1 MLLNRKLRRGLGHG
15 LNVRLDGAA
24 GLVEVQNAIKAMHD
38 GLKTRDAEIQAAIAK
53 ANTEAADAG
62 KVSAATKAA
71 LDAQIANFTKA
82 ATDFNE
88 FVNRFAAIEQKIAN
102 IKPANEN
109 VSISPGLDFTND
121 AKVKEFFNWAD
132 KNSTPKRGRISA
144 PVNTITSLTS
154 GSGGAGDL
162 IQPQRVPGIV
172 EIPTRKLRIRDLL
185 PVGRTSSNSIEF
197 VQETGFTNA
206 AAPVAEGATKPEST
220 ISFDLQTAPVRT
232 IAHVMKASVQVLAD
246 VPMLQSFIDTRL
258 RIGLAIEEE
267 DQLLSGD
274 GTGQNL
280 LGLIPQAT
288 DFDVTR
294 KRVGDTRIDIIRR
307 AMTQLE
313 LAVYTATGVVMHP
326 TDWEEIELTKEAG
339 TGAYVWANVRGLL
352 APTLWG
358 LPVVT
363 STALTPGEFLVG
375 AFNVAAQIWD
385 RQQATVEVSSE
396 DEDNFRKNLVTIR
409 GEERVALTVY
419 RPESFIYGDFDDVVS
434 S

>member
-1 MLLNRKLRRGLGHG
+1 MLQNRMERRANKARLR
-15 LNVRLDGAA
+15 NIRLDGNGLAEVSLAVTELKAA
-24 GLVEVQNAIKAMHD
+24 LHA
-38 GLKTRDAEIQAAIAK
+38 RDAEIQ
-53 ANTEAADAG
+53 G
-62 KVSAATKAA
+62 LVKAA
-71 LDAQIANFTKA
+71 NDQVLALGSTTTETKNALAKQIELFQKQAN
-82 ATDFNE
+82 DFNE
-88 FVNRFAAIEQKIAN
+88 VVNRMGALEQKIVN
-102 IKPANEN
+102 FKPANEN
-109 VSISPGLDFTND
+109 VTSSPGL
-121 AKVKEFFNWAD
+121 EFFNNANVKD
-132 KNSTPKRGRISA
+132 FFKGDTIKRGRISA

-162 IQPQRVPGIV
+162 IQPQRIPGIV
-172 EIPTRKLRIRDLL
+172 EVPTRKLRIRDLL
-185 PVGRTSSNSIEF
+185 PVGRTNSNSLEF

-206 AAPVAEGATKPEST
+206 AAVVAEGATKPEST
-220 ISFDLQTAPVRT
+220 ISFGLQTAPVRT

-246 VPMLQSFIDTRL
+246 VPQLQSFIDTRL

-294 KRVGDTRIDIIRR
+294 KQVGDTRIDIVRR

-313 LAVYTATGVVMHP
+313 LAIYTATAIVMHP
-326 TDWEEIELTKEAG
+326 TDWEHIELTKESG
-339 TGAYVWANVRGLL
+339 TGAYVWANPRGML

-363 STALTPGEFLVG
+363 STALSEGEFLVG

-385 RQQATVEVSSE
+385 RQQAVVEVSSE
-396 DEDNFRKNLVTIR
+396 DEDNFRRNLVTIR
-409 GEERVALTVY
+409 GEERIALTVY